1 MYCFI
6 LLFKEKKHE
15 KSQTIS
21 AVYFLLFIFI
31 FQIFFPD
38 FSRAWYFE
46 DDRFRKNLLG
56 SYFTKNS
63 ISAKSTKHISRKN
76 TFMVVLIQNHLGFY
90 ILETCTSYT
99 LKKRKC
105 CVAVQTLAHTLE
117 NLITYFSSPYG
128 LSGMWTKRLLKTGN
142 VVIY

>member
-56 SYFTKNS
+56 SYFTKN
-63 ISAKSTKHISRKN
+63 TL
-76 TFMVVLIQNHLGFY
+76 MVVLIQNHLGFY

-99 LKKRKC
+99 LKTRKC

>member
-56 SYFTKNS
+56 SYFTKN
-63 ISAKSTKHISRKN
+63 TL
-76 TFMVVLIQNHLGFY
+76 MVVLIQNHLGFY

-128 LSGMWTKRLLKTGN
+128 LSGMWTKRLLKTEN

>member
-56 SYFTKNS
+56 SYF
-63 ISAKSTKHISRKN
+63 AKN
-76 TFMVVLIQNHLGFY
+76 TLMVVLIQNHLGFY

>member
-46 DDRFRKNLLG
+46 DNRFRKNLLG
-56 SYFTKNS
+56 SYFTKN
-63 ISAKSTKHISRKN
+63 TL
-76 TFMVVLIQNHLGFY
+76 MVVLIQNHLGFY

>member
-1 MYCFI
+1 MYIVYCFI

-56 SYFTKNS
+56 SYFTKN
-63 ISAKSTKHISRKN
+63 TL
-76 TFMVVLIQNHLGFY
+76 MVVLIQNHLGFY

-128 LSGMWTKRLLKTGN
+128 LSGMWTKRLLKTAN

>member
-56 SYFTKNS
+56 SYFTKN
-63 ISAKSTKHISRKN
+63 TL
-76 TFMVVLIQNHLGFY
+76 MVVLIQNHLGFY

-142 VVIY
+142 MVIY

>member
-56 SYFTKNS
+56 SYFTKN
-63 ISAKSTKHISRKN
+63 TL
-76 TFMVVLIQNHLGFY
+76 MVVLIQNHLGFY

>member
-31 FQIFFPD
+31 FQILFPD

-56 SYFTKNS
+56 SYFTKN
-63 ISAKSTKHISRKN
+63 TL
-76 TFMVVLIQNHLGFY
+76 MVVLIQNHLGFY

-99 LKKRKC
+99 LKKRKY